1 MVKAN
6 SPIALV
12 AEFFGTFLLATSV
25 LVSGGNALVVGA
37 TLTLIIFA
45 IARASGGLVNPAL
58 SLTMWY
64 QGAITSLEM
73 LYYVLVQLA
82 GGLSASFL
90 YSLIQ

>member
-6 SPIALV
+6 SNMALV
-12 AEFFGTFLLATSV
+12 AEFFGTFLLATSM

-37 TLTLIIFA
+37 TLVLIMLA
-45 IARASGGLVNPAL
+45 ISQVSGALVNPAL

-64 QGAITSLEM
+64 QGAITGLEM
-73 LYYVLVQLA
+73 FYYLIVQLA

-90 YSLIQ
+90 YSLI

>member
-37 TLTLIIFA
+37 TLTLIVFA
-45 IARASGGLVNPAL
+45 IAHVSGGLANPAL
-58 SLTMWY
+58 SLTMWF
-64 QGAITSLEM
+64 QGSITGLEL
-73 LYYVLVQLA
+73 LYYIIVQMA
-82 GGLSASFL
+82 GGLIASYL
-90 YSLIQ
+90 YSLI